1 MSLTYGYDLKDGDK
15 ILEAP
20 TGAAEKLSPLRLLL
34 PGGALVNHLPFC
46 AISNFILPIIVVSHS
61 YVLVRHIPSWVPFL
75 SYEPFARTVR
85 KLSERIRNEPIDFVK
100 NALVCGDRAPS
111 ILVD

>member
-20 TGAAEKLSPLRLLL
+20 TGAAETLSPLLL

-46 AISNFILPIIVVSHS
+46 AISNFIFPTILVSHS
-61 YVLVRHIPSWVPFL
+61 YVLVRYIPSWVPFL
-75 SYEPFARTVR
+75 SYEPLARTVR
-85 KLSERIRNEPIDFVK
+85 GFSERIRNEPIDFVK

-111 ILVD
+111 ILVN